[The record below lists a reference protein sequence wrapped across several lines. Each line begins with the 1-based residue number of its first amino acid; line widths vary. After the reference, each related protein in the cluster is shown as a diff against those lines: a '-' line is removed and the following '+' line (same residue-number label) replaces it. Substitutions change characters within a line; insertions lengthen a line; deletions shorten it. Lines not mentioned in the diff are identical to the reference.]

1 MKKILSLIVFTFII
15 LSLTSCGIVSLF
27 KTDAAYTRCDRDGK
41 PQDDGEYV
49 LFGEYPQT
57 IKTADVE
64 ITETVDERGYYLG
77 SDGAYYAKVNAAP
90 YKDEYTFTNGASVT
104 SGEVYYFKVEPI
116 RWRILSEANGEAL
129 LLCDSI
135 IENKAYDSEKNN
147 DYESSDVKAWLNG
160 AFYEAAFAEEQRD
173 IIMGGA
179 EKGSGGEKLF
189 LLSKEDAMNTAFG
202 FNASTAEYDAARRL
216 QTTDYVR
223 ANGAWMKTVTENYGN
238 GSFWLRSP
246 IEGATNKAWRIDS
259 AGAADEGY
267 VNHSH
272 YGVVPALFIKL
283 K

>member
-1 MKKILSLIVFTFII
+1 MKKFLSLIVFTLII
-15 LSLTSCGIVSLF
+15 LSLTSCGIVSFF

-116 RWRILSEANGEAL
+116 RWRILSITDDKAL

-135 IENKAYDSEKNN
+135 IENKAYDAEKNN
-147 DYESSDVKAWLNG
+147 SYENSDIRAWLNG
-160 AFYEAAFAEEQRD
+160 DFYETAFDEAQRNIVVAEGTED
-173 IIMGGA
+173 
-179 EKGSGGEKLF
+179 KVY
-189 LLSKEDAMNTAFG
+189 LLSSGDLMNADFG
-202 FNASTAEYDAARRL
+202 FNASLSEYDEVRKLR
-216 QTTDYVR
+216 TTDYVR
-223 ANGAWMKTVTENYGN
+223 ANGAWMKTVAENYGN
-238 GSFWLRSP
+238 GSYWLCSP
-246 IEGATNKAWRIDS
+246 IEGSSNKAWRIDS

>member
-1 MKKILSLIVFTFII
+1 MKKFLSLIVFTFII

-147 DYESSDVKAWLNG
+147 SYENSDIRAWLNG
-160 AFYEAAFAEEQRD
+160 DFYETAFDEAQRNIVVAEGTE
-173 IIMGGA
+173 G
-179 EKGSGGEKLF
+179 KVS
-189 LLSKEDAMNTAFG
+189 LLSSGDLMNADFG
-202 FNASTAEYDAARRL
+202 FNASLSEYDAARRL

-246 IEGATNKAWRIDS
+246 IEGATNKAWRMDS
-259 AGAADEGY
+259 AAAADEGY